1 MRNPARERGRD
12 HGGDQAAFPLLG
24 SAHGVGPPGS
34 RLRWAC
40 RPLPARSRRGSA
52 VTAPSTPRPR
62 LSVVVPC
69 YDESEVLPLL
79 EQRLHPVLDGLDVTY
94 EVVMVDDGSRD
105 LTAEVLR
112 KMAASWPQLRPLL
125 LARNVGHQLA
135 LTAGLDHADGDYVV
149 TMDADLQDPPE
160 LIPVMLDRAVTDG
173 VDVVYARRADRSTDS
188 RFKRWSA
195 SAYYDLMRRSAG
207 VELPDNVGDFRLLSR
222 RVVLALRMLPERHRV
237 YRLLIPWLG
246 FPSAVVEHRR
256 ERRAA
261 GTTKYP
267 LRKMV
272 GLAWNGLSSFTTSP
286 LQLATRVGASAAL
299 VALVGA
305 VLVIV
310 SFLLGRTVPGWAS
323 VSVAI
328 LFLAAVQLLCL
339 GVLGAYVGRI
349 YEEVQRRPLYRVDLQ
364 DGRAGVTDDEEFRG
378 RR

>member
-1 MRNPARERGRD
+1 MASDGRMPAASRT
-12 HGGDQAAFPLLG
+12 DQPE
-24 SAHGVGPPGS
+24 PPTS
-34 RLRWAC
+34 
-40 RPLPARSRRGSA
+40 
-52 VTAPSTPRPR
+52 RPR
-62 LSVVVPC
+62 LTVVIPC
-69 YDESEVLPLL
+69 YDEFEVLPLL
-79 EQRLHPVLDGLDVTY
+79 EGRLRPVLDDLGEVYD
-94 EVVMVDDGSRD
+94 VVMVDDGSRD
-105 LTAEVLR
+105 GTGEALR
-112 KMAASWPQLRPLL
+112 KMAVSWPQVRPVL

-135 LTAGLDHADGDYVV
+135 LTAGLDQAEGDYVV

-160 LIPVMLDRAVTDG
+160 LIPAMLERALADG

-188 RFKRWSA
+188 RFKRWTA

-222 RVVLALRMLPERHRV
+222 QVVLALRMLPERHRV

-246 FPSAVVEHRR
+246 FPSAVVEYRR

-267 LRKMV
+267 LRKMI
-272 GLAWNGLSSFTTSP
+272 GLAWTGLSSFTTSP
-286 LQLATRVGASAAL
+286 LQLATRVGASAAVL
-299 VALVGA
+299 ALVGA

-349 YEEVQRRPLYRVDLQ
+349 YEEVRRRPLYRAHPD
-364 DGRAGVTDDEEFRG
+364 DGGTDVLGEECPRG

>member
-1 MRNPARERGRD
+1 MTE
-12 HGGDQAAFPLLG
+12 
-24 SAHGVGPPGS
+24 
-34 RLRWAC
+34 
-40 RPLPARSRRGSA
+40 LPTSQ
-52 VTAPSTPRPR
+52 PR
-62 LSVVVPC
+62 LTVVVPC
-69 YDESEVLPLL
+69 YNESEVLPLL
-79 EQRLHPVLDGLDVTY
+79 EGRLRPVLDGLGEAY

-105 LTAEVLR
+105 GTGEVLL
-112 KMAASWPQLRPLL
+112 KTAASWPQVRPLL

-160 LIPVMLDRAVTDG
+160 LIPVMLERAVAER
-173 VDVVYARRADRSTDS
+173 VDVVYARRSDRSTDS
-188 RFKRWSA
+188 RFKRWTA

-207 VELPDNVGDFRLLSR
+207 VDLPDNVGDFRLLSR

-256 ERRAA
+256 EARAA

-267 LRKMV
+267 VRKMV
-272 GLAWNGLSSFTTSP
+272 SLAWNGLSSFTTSP
-286 LQLATRVGASAAL
+286 LQVATTVGASAAVL
-299 VALVGA
+299 ALVGA

-310 SFLLGRTVPGWAS
+310 SFLLGQTVPGWAS
-323 VSVAI
+323 VSVAV

-349 YEEVQRRPLYRVDLQ
+349 YEEVQHRPLYRVDHQ
-364 DGRAGVTDDEEFRG
+364 DRRADVRDDDEEFPRG

>member
-1 MRNPARERGRD
+1 MAPDRRMPAVPRTDEPEP
-12 HGGDQAAFPLLG
+12 AA
-24 SAHGVGPPGS
+24 
-34 RLRWAC
+34 
-40 RPLPARSRRGSA
+40 
-52 VTAPSTPRPR
+52 PRPR
-62 LSVVVPC
+62 LSVVIPC

-79 EQRLHPVLDGLDVTY
+79 EARLRPVLDGLGETY
-94 EVVMVDDGSRD
+94 EVIPVDDGSRD
-105 LTAEVLR
+105 GTGEVLR

-160 LIPVMLDRAVTDG
+160 LIPVMYERAVAER
-173 VDVVYARRADRSTDS
+173 VDVVYARRGDRSTDS
-188 RFKRWSA
+188 RFKRWTA
-195 SAYYDLMRRSAG
+195 AAYYTLMQRSAG
-207 VELPDNVGDFRLLSR
+207 VDLPDNVGDFRMLSR
-222 RVVLALRMLPERHRV
+222 QVVLALRMLPEHHRV

-256 ERRAA
+256 EARAA

-267 LRKMV
+267 LRKML
-272 GLAWNGLSSFTTSP
+272 GLAWTGLSSFTTTP
-286 LQLATRVGASAAL
+286 LQWATRVGASVAVLAL
-299 VALVGA
+299 VSAGW
-305 VLVIV
+305 VIV

-323 VSVAI
+323 VSVAV

-349 YEEVQRRPLYRVDLQ
+349 YDEVRHRPLYRAHPD
-364 DGRAGVTDDEEFRG
+364 DGHADVLDQEYRRG

>member
-1 MRNPARERGRD
+1 MASDRRTAVPTGTDEPEPS
-12 HGGDQAAFPLLG
+12 AA
-24 SAHGVGPPGS
+24 
-34 RLRWAC
+34 
-40 RPLPARSRRGSA
+40 
-52 VTAPSTPRPR
+52 RPR
-62 LSVVVPC
+62 LSVIVPC
-69 YDESEVLPLL
+69 YDESAVLPLL
-79 EQRLHPVLDGLDVTY
+79 EGRLRPVLDGLGETY

-105 LTAEVLR
+105 GTGEVLR

-135 LTAGLDHADGDYVV
+135 LTAGLDRADGDYVV

-160 LIPVMLDRAVTDG
+160 LIPVMYERAVAEG
-173 VDVVYARRADRSTDS
+173 VDVVYARRSDRSTDS
-188 RFKRWSA
+188 RFKRWTA
-195 SAYYDLMRRSAG
+195 AAYYDLMRRSAG

-222 RVVLALRMLPERHRV
+222 QVVLALRMLPERHRV

-256 ERRAA
+256 EARAA

-272 GLAWNGLSSFTTSP
+272 GLAWTGLSSFTTSP
-286 LQLATRVGASAAL
+286 LQLATRVGAVVAVL
-299 VALVGA
+299 ALVGA
-305 VLVIV
+305 GWVIV

-323 VSVAI
+323 VSVAV

-349 YEEVQRRPLYRVDLQ
+349 YEEVRHRPLYRAHPDE
-364 DGRAGVTDDEEFRG
+364 GRADVIDEEYPGG

>member
-1 MRNPARERGRD
+1 MASDRRT
-12 HGGDQAAFPLLG
+12 AAPTG
-24 SAHGVGPPGS
+24 TDGPGS
-34 RLRWAC
+34 
-40 RPLPARSRRGSA
+40 SVS
-52 VTAPSTPRPR
+52 RPR

-79 EQRLHPVLDGLDVTY
+79 EGRLRPVLDGLGETY

-105 LTAEVLR
+105 GTGEVLR
-112 KMAASWPQLRPLL
+112 KMAAAWPQLRPLL

-160 LIPVMLDRAVTDG
+160 LIPVMYERAVAER
-173 VDVVYARRADRSTDS
+173 VDVVYARRGDRSTDS
-188 RFKRWSA
+188 RFKRWTA
-195 SAYYDLMRRSAG
+195 AAYYAVMQRSAG
-207 VELPDNVGDFRLLSR
+207 VDLPDNVGDYRLLSR
-222 RVVLALRMLPERHRV
+222 QVVLALRMLPEHHRV

-256 ERRAA
+256 EARAA

-267 LRKMV
+267 LRKML
-272 GLAWNGLSSFTTSP
+272 GLAWTGLSSFSTTP
-286 LQLATRVGASAAL
+286 LQWATRVGASVAAL
-299 VALVGA
+299 ALVSAGW
-305 VLVIV
+305 VIV

-323 VSVAI
+323 VTVAV
-328 LFLAAVQLLCL
+328 LFLSAVQLLCL

-349 YEEVQRRPLYRVDLQ
+349 YDEVRHRPLYRAHPDE
-364 DGRAGVTDDEEFRG
+364 GRADVLDEEYPRG

>member
-1 MRNPARERGRD
+1 MT
-12 HGGDQAAFPLLG
+12 
-24 SAHGVGPPGS
+24 GPPTS
-34 RLRWAC
+34 
-40 RPLPARSRRGSA
+40 
-52 VTAPSTPRPR
+52 RPR
-62 LSVVVPC
+62 LTVVIPC
-69 YDESEVLPLL
+69 YNESEVLPLL
-79 EQRLHPVLDGLDVTY
+79 EARLRPVLEGLGVDYT
-94 EVVMVDDGSRD
+94 VVPVDDGSRD
-105 LTAEVLR
+105 GTGEVLQ

-125 LARNVGHQLA
+125 LARNVGHQMA
-135 LTAGLDHADGDYVV
+135 LTAGLDHADGDYVI

-160 LIPVMLDRAVTDG
+160 LIREMLERAVDEG
-173 VDVVYARRADRSTDS
+173 IDVVYARRSDRSTDS
-188 RFKRWSA
+188 RFKRWTA
-195 SAYYDLMRRSAG
+195 SAYYDVMRRSAG

-256 ERRAA
+256 EARAA

-272 GLAWNGLSSFTTSP
+272 SLAWNGLSSFTTSP
-286 LQLATRVGASAAL
+286 LQVATTVGASAAVL
-299 VALVGA
+299 ALLGA
-305 VLVIV
+305 VGVIV

-323 VSVAI
+323 VSVAV

-349 YEEVQRRPLYRVDLQ
+349 YEEVQHRPLYRVDRF
-364 DGRAGVTDDEEFRG
+364 DGRSDVGDDDEEHPRG

>member
-1 MRNPARERGRD
+1 MASDRRT
-12 HGGDQAAFPLLG
+12 AAPTG
-24 SAHGVGPPGS
+24 TDGPGS
-34 RLRWAC
+34 
-40 RPLPARSRRGSA
+40 S
-52 VTAPSTPRPR
+52 VPRPR

-69 YDESEVLPLL
+69 YDEAEVLPLL
-79 EQRLHPVLDGLDVTY
+79 EGRLRPVLDGLGETY

-105 LTAEVLR
+105 GTDEVLH
-112 KMAASWPQLRPLL
+112 KMAAAWPQLRPLL
-125 LARNVGHQLA
+125 LARNVGHQTA

-160 LIPVMLDRAVTDG
+160 LIPVMYERALAER
-173 VDVVYARRADRSTDS
+173 VDVVYARRGDRSTDS

-195 SAYYDLMRRSAG
+195 AAYYNLMQRSAG

-222 RVVLALRMLPERHRV
+222 QVVLALRMLPERHRV

-256 ERRAA
+256 EARAA

-272 GLAWNGLSSFTTSP
+272 GLAWTGLSSFTTSP
-286 LQLATRVGASAAL
+286 LQMATRVGASAAVL
-299 VALVGA
+299 ALLGA
-305 VLVIV
+305 VYVIV
-310 SFLLGRTVPGWAS
+310 LFLLGRTVPGWAS
-323 VSVAI
+323 VSLAI

-349 YEEVQRRPLYRVDLQ
+349 YEEVQRRPLYRATSD
-364 DGRAGVTDDEEFRG
+364 DGRAGALDDEEFPRG

>member
-1 MRNPARERGRD
+1 MASDRRT
-12 HGGDQAAFPLLG
+12 AAPTG
-24 SAHGVGPPGS
+24 TDGPGS
-34 RLRWAC
+34 
-40 RPLPARSRRGSA
+40 SE
-52 VTAPSTPRPR
+52 PRPR

-79 EQRLHPVLDGLDVTY
+79 EGRLRPVLDGLGETY

-105 LTAEVLR
+105 GTDEVLR

-160 LIPVMLDRAVTDG
+160 LIPVMYERALAER
-173 VDVVYARRADRSTDS
+173 VDVVYARRGDRSTDS

-195 SAYYDLMRRSAG
+195 AAYYGLMQRSAG
-207 VELPDNVGDFRLLSR
+207 VDLPDNVGDFRLLSR
-222 RVVLALRMLPERHRV
+222 QVVLALRMLPEHHRV

-256 ERRAA
+256 EARAA

-267 LRKMV
+267 LRKMA
-272 GLAWNGLSSFTTSP
+272 GLAWTGLSSFTTAP
-286 LQLATRVGASAAL
+286 LQLATRVGASVAVLAL
-299 VALVGA
+299 VSAGY
-305 VLVIV
+305 VIV

-323 VSVAI
+323 VSVAV

-349 YEEVQRRPLYRVDLQ
+349 YDEVRHRPLYRAHPD
-364 DGRAGVTDDEEFRG
+364 DGRAVVPDEEYRRG

>member
-1 MRNPARERGRD
+1 MTGPSNPRT
-12 HGGDQAAFPLLG
+12 
-24 SAHGVGPPGS
+24 
-34 RLRWAC
+34 RL
-40 RPLPARSRRGSA
+40 
-52 VTAPSTPRPR
+52 T
-62 LSVVVPC
+62 VVVPC

-79 EQRLHPVLDGLDVTY
+79 EGRLRPVLDGLGVPYD
-94 EVVMVDDGSRD
+94 VVMVDDGSRD
-105 LTAEVLR
+105 GTGEALR
-112 KMAASWPQLRPLL
+112 KLATSWPQLRPVL

-135 LTAGLDHADGDYVV
+135 LTAGLDRADGDYVV

-160 LIPVMLDRAVTDG
+160 LIPVMLERAVAEG
-173 VDVVYARRADRSTDS
+173 VDVVYARRADRSSDS

-222 RVVLALRMLPERHRV
+222 QVVLALRMLPERHRV

-256 ERRAA
+256 EARAA

-267 LRKMV
+267 LRKML
-272 GLAWNGLSSFTTSP
+272 GLAWSGLSSFTTSP
-286 LQLATRVGASAAL
+286 LQLATRVGASAAVL
-299 VALVGA
+299 ALVGA
-305 VLVIV
+305 GYVIV
-310 SFLLGRTVPGWAS
+310 SFLRGQTVPGWAS
-323 VSVAI
+323 VSVAV

-349 YEEVQRRPLYRVDLQ
+349 YEEVRRRPLYRAHPDE
-364 DGRAGVTDDEEFRG
+364 GRADVVDEEYRRG